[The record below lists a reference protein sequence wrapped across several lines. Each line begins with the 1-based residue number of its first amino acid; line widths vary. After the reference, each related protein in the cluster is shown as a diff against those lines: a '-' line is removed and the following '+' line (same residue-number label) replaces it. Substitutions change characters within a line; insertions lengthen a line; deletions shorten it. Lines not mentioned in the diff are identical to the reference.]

1 MALINNIKPNKGA
14 ALVVNVNNSINR
26 INQILLDN
34 IYIYQY
40 LNIKVDGNVT
50 IDLALGNIVYMVV
63 DAPSGG
69 IDVTLKNYKAGKTYY
84 IIFDQG
90 SAAYD
95 QIINWFPTNLILWE
109 NGIEYTYLIAGENT
123 KDLIKLYYNGTDFYG
138 SFNNSFE

>member
-63 DAPSGG
+63 DPPSTT
-69 IDVTLKNYKAGKTYY
+69 IDITLKNYKAGKTYY

-90 SAAYD
+90 SADFDY
-95 QIINWFPTNLILWE
+95 INNWFPSDLIKWI
-109 NGIEYTYLIAGENT
+109 NNT
-123 KDLIKLYYNGTDFYG
+123 PYNVPSINKGQKDVIKLYYNGTNFYG
-138 SFNNSFE
+138 SFNLTFQ